1 MREDDGI
8 GLRVALVGAISY
20 PVAIR
25 HALGVEARAVEAEEI
40 NLRGSG

>member
-8 GLRVALVGAISY
+8 RLRVALVGAISD
-20 PVAIR
+20 PTAVG